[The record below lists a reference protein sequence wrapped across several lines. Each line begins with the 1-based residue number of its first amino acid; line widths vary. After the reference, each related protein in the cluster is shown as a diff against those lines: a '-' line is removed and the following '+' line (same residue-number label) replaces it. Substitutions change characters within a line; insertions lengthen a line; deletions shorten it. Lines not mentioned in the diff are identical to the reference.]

1 MSNKNVKHPCIGC
14 VYFVACGKPGRTEFC
29 AGRTTK
35 TDRKNEQ
42 KREARGYDGGNVSKN
57 LCR

>member
-14 VYFVACGKPGRTEFC
+14 VYFIACGSAGRTAYC

-35 TDRKNEQ
+35 TDRKE
-42 KREARGYDGGNVSKN
+42 EAKNDVCSSKKGNA
-57 LCR
+57 